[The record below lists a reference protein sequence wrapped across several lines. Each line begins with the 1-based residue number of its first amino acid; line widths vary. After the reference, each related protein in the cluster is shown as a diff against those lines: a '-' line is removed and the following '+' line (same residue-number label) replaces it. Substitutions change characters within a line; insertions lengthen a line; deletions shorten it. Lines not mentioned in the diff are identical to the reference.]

1 MKKVIALL
9 LTMAL
14 LLSALIVTASAAN
27 DNETDGGYYI
37 VFKGDDY
44 RIHQRNRLHAEFG
57 QWVIRGVTLST
68 STPFKI
74 AYSQD
79 LDEVDK
85 LYPEG
90 EGNDYI
96 SRYNSRWMTVE
107 FTPDGSNAGDS
118 ADMGWYD
125 GYVSAYPCE
134 PPQED
139 STEYIPVTD
148 RQIKRNL
155 YEDAFT
161 RYLPGWRERCT
172 YEEVYYHADPR
183 FGHFNQHDWVLIS
196 ARSLVP
202 NEGNYYGVFDDVVM
216 YSSEDYPF
224 DCGYGVYDCAEDT
237 YYSIT
242 EAWNRGYADLHDV
255 FINRVTSET
264 NVDLLGD
271 ADHDG
276 KLTIID
282 ATLIQRFLVGITD
295 LEESSWWF
303 EHYGSHFGTQ
313 LTSLAD
319 YDASGTVNAVDVTRI
334 QRALIGNPL
343 YHHSF
348 TAGVTIDQNTDGK
361 IIAQASSSFG
371 AQPVQYQYRIEGG
384 VYAASVYVSDF
395 GKFYLDDVNPEPG
408 NFQITTGYIDDS
420 SVELPVT
427 SLTYNDNF
435 TLTVTAKDAA
445 GKVTPVSV
453 LYLKNVY

>member
-14 LLSALIVTASAAN
+14 LLSAFAITASAAN
-27 DNETDGGYYI
+27 DTEIDGGYYI

-44 RIHQRNRLHAEFG
+44 RVHQRNRLHAEFG
-57 QWVIRGVTLST
+57 RWVIRGVTLST

-79 LDEVDK
+79 LDTVTK

-90 EGNDYI
+90 EGSDYI

-107 FTPDGSNAGDS
+107 FTPDGSNEGDS
-118 ADMGWYD
+118 TDMAWYD
-125 GYVSAYPCE
+125 SYVSAYPCE

-148 RQIKRNL
+148 QQIKRNL
-155 YEDAFT
+155 YEDALT
-161 RYLPGWRERCT
+161 RFRPNWKNWHT

-183 FGHFNQHDWVLIS
+183 FGNVNQHDWVLVSGYALQPI
-196 ARSLVP
+196 
-202 NEGNYYGVFDDVVM
+202 EGIYYGVFDDVVV
-216 YSSEDYPF
+216 YSSEYSPF
-224 DCGYGVYDCAEDT
+224 AFGYGVYDCAEDT
-237 YYSIT
+237 YYSIA
-242 EAWNRGYADLHDV
+242 EAWDRGYADLHDV
-255 FINRVTSET
+255 FLNRVRSEST
-264 NVDLLGD
+264 VDLLGD

-276 KLTIID
+276 ELTIID
-282 ATLIQRFLVGITD
+282 VTMIQRYLIGVRD
-295 LEESSWWF
+295 LDESSWWF
-303 EHYGSHFGTQ
+303 KHYGNHFGAR

-319 YDASGTVNAVDVTRI
+319 YDANGTVNAVDATRI

-343 YHHSF
+343 YSHSF
-348 TAGVTIDQNTDGK
+348 TADVTINKDVDGK

-371 AQPVQYQYRIEGG
+371 SGQVQYQYRIEGS
-384 VYAASVYVSDF
+384 VYAASVYGSDF

-408 NFQITTGYIDDS
+408 NFQITTGYIGDS

-427 SLTYNDNF
+427 SLTYNDHL
-435 TLTVTAKDAA
+435 TLTVTARDAL
-445 GKVTPVSV
+445 GNITPIAVF
-453 LYLKNVY
+453 YMKNVY

>member
-14 LLSALIVTASAAN
+14 LLSAFAVTASAAN
-27 DNETDGGYYI
+27 DTEIDGGYYI

-57 QWVIRGVTLST
+57 RWVIHSVTLST

-79 LDEVDK
+79 LDTVTK

-107 FTPDGSNAGDS
+107 FTPSGNNVGDS
-118 ADMGWYD
+118 SDMGWYD
-125 GYVSAYPCE
+125 SYVSAYPCE

-183 FGHFNQHDWVLIS
+183 FGYFNQHDWVLIS
-196 ARSLVP
+196 GRSLVP
-202 NEGNYYGVFDDVVM
+202 TEGNYYGVFDDVVM

-224 DCGYGVYDCAEDT
+224 AFGYGVYDCAEDT
-237 YYSIT
+237 YYSIA
-242 EAWNRGYADLHDV
+242 EAWNRDYPDLHDV
-255 FINRVTSET
+255 FINRIASET

-276 KLTIID
+276 NLTILD
-282 ATLIQRFLVGITD
+282 ATMTQRFLVDMTD

-303 EHYGSHFGTQ
+303 KHYGCNFGNR

-319 YDASGTVNAVDVTRI
+319 YDADGSVDAIDVTRI

-343 YHHSF
+343 YHHGF
-348 TAGVTIDQNTDGK
+348 TAGVTIDQDSDGK
-361 IIAQASSSFG
+361 LNAQASSSFG
-371 AQPVQYQYRIEGG
+371 SGQVQYQYRIEGS
-384 VYAASVYVSDF
+384 VYAASVYGSDF

>member
-14 LLSALIVTASAAN
+14 LLSVFAVTASALN
-27 DNETDGGYYI
+27 DNEIDGGYYI

-44 RIHQRNRLHAEFG
+44 RIRQRNRLHAEFG
-57 QWVIRGVTLST
+57 RWVLHDVTLST

-79 LDEVDK
+79 LDEVSK

-96 SRYNSRWMTVE
+96 PRCNSRWMTVE
-107 FTPDGSNAGDS
+107 FTPDGSFEVIDG
-118 ADMGWYD
+118 DMGCYD

-148 RQIKRNL
+148 QQMKQNL

-161 RYLPGWRERCT
+161 RYLPEWREQCT

-183 FGHFNQHDWVLIS
+183 FGDVNTHDWVLVRTIS
-196 ARSLVP
+196 LEPVD
-202 NEGNYYGVFDDVVM
+202 GDFYGVFDDAVV
-216 YSSEDYPF
+216 YRADDDPF
-224 DCGYGVYDCAEDT
+224 DFGYGVYDCAEDA

-255 FINRVTSET
+255 FINKVSSESS
-264 NVDLLGD
+264 VDLLGD

-276 KLTIID
+276 VLTIID
-282 ATLIQRFLVGITD
+282 ATVIQRCLVGLRGLD
-295 LEESSWWF
+295 ESSWWF
-303 EHYGSHFGTQ
+303 VYYSSKCGNQ

-319 YDASGTVNAVDVTRI
+319 YDANGSVDAVDVTRI
-334 QRALIGNPL
+334 QRALIGNSL
-343 YHHSF
+343 YPHSF
-348 TAGVTIDQNTDGK
+348 TAGVTFSKNTDGK

-371 AQPVQYQYRIEGG
+371 PAPVQYQYRIESG
-384 VYAASVYVSDF
+384 VYAHSVYGADF
-395 GKFYLDDVNPEPG
+395 GKFYPDDVDPEPG

-420 SVELPVT
+420 SVEIPVT
-427 SLTYNDNF
+427 SLTYNDHF
-435 TLTVTAKDAA
+435 TLTVTAKDAF
-445 GKVTPVSV
+445 GNVTQTAV
-453 LYLKNVY
+453 LYCKNVY

>member
-1 MKKVIALL
+1 MKKVIAFL
-9 LTMAL
+9 LTVAL
-14 LLSALIVTASAAN
+14 LLSAFAVTASAAN
-27 DNETDGGYYI
+27 DSEIDGGYYI
-37 VFKGDDY
+37 VFKNDNY
-44 RIHQRNRLHAEFG
+44 RIRQRNRMHREFG

-74 AYSQD
+74 AYSVD
-79 LDEVDK
+79 LDDVTR

-90 EGNDYI
+90 EDNDYI
-96 SRYNSRWMTVE
+96 PRYNSRWYTVE
-107 FTPDGSNAGDS
+107 FTPDGSFEVVDG
-118 ADMGWYD
+118 DMGCYD

-148 RQIKRNL
+148 QQMKRNL

-161 RYLPGWRERCT
+161 RYLPDWREQCT

-183 FGHFNQHDWVLIS
+183 FDSVDQHDWVLIS

-202 NEGNYYGVFDDVVM
+202 TEGNYYGVFDDIVV
-216 YSSEDYPF
+216 YSSEYSPF
-224 DCGYGVYDCAEDT
+224 DFGYGVYDCAEDT
-237 YYSIT
+237 YYSIAD
-242 EAWNRGYADLHDV
+242 AWNRGYADLHDV
-255 FINRVTSET
+255 FINRVSSG
-264 NVDLLGD
+264 NDVDLLGD
-271 ADHDG
+271 ADNDG
-276 KLTIID
+276 ELTILD
-282 ATLIQRFLVGITD
+282 ATMIQRSLIGLTD

-303 EHYGSHFGTQ
+303 KHYGCNFGNR

-319 YDASGTVNAVDVTRI
+319 YDADGLVDVIDVTRI
-334 QRALIGNPL
+334 QRALIGIPL

-348 TAGVTIDQNTDGK
+348 TAGVTVSKNTDGK
-361 IIAQASSSFG
+361 IIAQALSSFG
-371 AQPVQYQYRIEGG
+371 SAPVQYQYRIEGG
-384 VYAASVYVSDF
+384 VYAASVYGNDF
-395 GKFYLDDVNPEPG
+395 GKFHPDDVNPEPG

-420 SVELPVT
+420 SVEIPAT
-427 SLTYNDNF
+427 SLTYNDHF

>member
-14 LLSALIVTASAAN
+14 LLSAFAVTASAAN
-27 DNETDGGYYI
+27 DTEIDGGYYI

-57 QWVIRGVTLST
+57 RWVIHSITLST

-79 LDEVDK
+79 LDTVTE

-107 FTPDGSNAGDS
+107 FTPSGNNGGDS

-139 STEYIPVTD
+139 ATEYIPVTD

-183 FGHFNQHDWVLIS
+183 FGNVNQHDWVLIS
-196 ARSLVP
+196 AHSLVP
-202 NEGNYYGVFDDVVM
+202 TEGNYYGVFDDAVI
-216 YSSEDYPF
+216 YSSESYPF
-224 DCGYGVYDCAEDT
+224 DFGYGVYDCAEDT
-237 YYSIT
+237 YYSISK
-242 EAWNRGYADLHDV
+242 AWDKGYADLHDV

-264 NVDLLGD
+264 DVDLLGD

-276 KLTIID
+276 EFTIID
-282 ATLIQRFLVGITD
+282 VTVIQRYLVGLRD
-295 LEESSWWF
+295 LEESSSWF
-303 EHYGSHFGTQ
+303 EHSGCDFGTQ

-319 YDASGTVNAVDVTRI
+319 YDANGTVNAVDATRI
-334 QRALIGNPL
+334 QRALIGSPL

-348 TAGVTIDQNTDGK
+348 TAGVTIDKTADGR
-361 IIAQASSSFG
+361 IVAQASSSYG
-371 AQPVQYQYRIEGG
+371 TQPVQYQYRIEGG
-384 VYAASVYVSDF
+384 VYAPSVYGSDF
-395 GKFYLDDVNPEPG
+395 VKFYSDDVNPEPG

-420 SVELPVT
+420 TVELPVT

-435 TLTVTAKDAA
+435 TLTVTAKDAL
-445 GKVTPVSV
+445 GNITPIAVSYV
-453 LYLKNVY
+453 KNVY

>member
-14 LLSALIVTASAAN
+14 LLSALAVTASAAN
-27 DNETDGGYYI
+27 DTEIDGGYYI

-44 RIHQRNRLHAEFG
+44 RVHQRNRLHAEFG
-57 QWVIRGVTLST
+57 RWVIRGVTLST

-79 LDEVDK
+79 LDTVSK

-107 FTPDGSNAGDS
+107 FTPSGNNSGDS
-118 ADMGWYD
+118 TDMAWYD
-125 GYVSAYPCE
+125 SYVSAYPCE

-148 RQIKRNL
+148 QQIKRNL

-161 RYLPGWRERCT
+161 RYLPGWQERCT
-172 YEEVYYHADPR
+172 YEEVYYHAAPR
-183 FGHFNQHDWVLIS
+183 FGNVHTHDWVLVRTS
-196 ARSLVP
+196 SLEP
-202 NEGNYYGVFDDVVM
+202 IEGNFYGVFDDVVL
-216 YSSEDYPF
+216 YSSEYAPF
-224 DCGYGVYDCAEDT
+224 DFGYGVYDCAEYT

-242 EAWNRGYADLHDV
+242 EAWNRDYADLHDV
-255 FINRVTSET
+255 FLNRVSSEST
-264 NVDLLGD
+264 VDLLGD

-276 KLTIID
+276 ELTIID
-282 ATLIQRFLVGITD
+282 VTMIQRYLIGVRD
-295 LEESSWWF
+295 LDESSWWF
-303 EHYGSHFGTQ
+303 EHYGNHFGTR

-319 YDASGTVNAVDVTRI
+319 YDANGTVNAVDATRI

-343 YHHSF
+343 YSHSF
-348 TAGVTIDQNTDGK
+348 TADVTINKDVDGK

-371 AQPVQYQYRIEGG
+371 SEPVQYQYRIEGG
-384 VYAASVYVSDF
+384 VHAASVYGSDF

-420 SVELPVT
+420 SVELPVM
-427 SLTYNDNF
+427 SLTYNDHL
-435 TLTVTAKDAA
+435 TLTVTARDAL
-445 GKVTPVSV
+445 GNITPIAV
-453 LYLKNVY
+453 YYMKNVY

>member
-9 LTMAL
+9 LTMSL
-14 LLSALIVTASAAN
+14 LLSAFAVTVSAAN
-27 DNETDGGYYI
+27 DTEIDGGYYI

-44 RIHQRNRLHAEFG
+44 RIHQRNRLQAEFG
-57 QWVIRGVTLST
+57 QWVIHDVTLST

-79 LDEVDK
+79 LDEVSR

-107 FTPDGSNAGDS
+107 FTPDGNNGGDS
-118 ADMGWYD
+118 TDMGWYD

-148 RQIKRNL
+148 QQMRVNL

-161 RYLPGWRERCT
+161 RFRPSWRNRHT

-183 FGHFNQHDWVLIS
+183 FGNVNQHDWVLVSGYALQPI
-196 ARSLVP
+196 
-202 NEGNYYGVFDDVVM
+202 EGIYYGVFDDTVV
-216 YSSEDYPF
+216 YSSEYAPF
-224 DCGYGVYDCAEDT
+224 EFGYGVYDCAEDT
-237 YYSIT
+237 YYSIK
-242 EAWNRGYADLHDV
+242 EAWNRDYPDLHDV
-255 FINRVTSET
+255 FINRVTSEA
-264 NVDLLGD
+264 NVDHLGD
-271 ADHDG
+271 ADKDG

-282 ATLIQRFLVGITD
+282 ATKIQRFLVGMTD

-303 EHYGSHFGTQ
+303 EHCGSDFGTR

-319 YDASGTVNAVDVTRI
+319 YDADGAVDAIDVTRI

-348 TAGVTIDQNTDGK
+348 TAGVAIDQNADGK

-371 AQPVQYQYRIEGG
+371 SEPVQYQYRIEGV
-384 VYAASVYVSDF
+384 VYADSVYGSDF
-395 GKFYLDDVNPEPG
+395 GKFHIDDVNPEPG
-408 NFQITTGYIDDS
+408 NFQITTGYIDDD

-427 SLTYNDNF
+427 SLTYNDRL
-435 TLTVTAKDAA
+435 TLTVTAKDAF
-445 GKVTPVSV
+445 GNVTPTAV
-453 LYLKNVY
+453 LHFKNVY

>member
-1 MKKVIALL
+1 MKKVIAFL

-14 LLSALIVTASAAN
+14 LLSALAITASAAN
-27 DNETDGGYYI
+27 DTEKDGGYYI

-79 LDEVDK
+79 LDTVTK
-85 LYPEG
+85 LYP

-107 FTPDGSNAGDS
+107 FTPSGNNVGDS
-118 ADMGWYD
+118 TDMGWYD

-183 FGHFNQHDWVLIS
+183 FGNADTHDWVLVRS
-196 ARSLVP
+196 SSLVP
-202 NEGNYYGVFDDVVM
+202 TEGLYYGVFDDAVA
-216 YSSEDYPF
+216 YSSEGYPF
-224 DCGYGVYDCAEDT
+224 AFGYGVYDCAEDT
-237 YYSIT
+237 YYSIA
-242 EAWNRGYADLHDV
+242 EAWNRNYPDLHDV

-282 ATLIQRFLVGITD
+282 ATLIQRSLVGLAD

-303 EHYGSHFGTQ
+303 KHYGCDFGTQ

-319 YDASGTVNAVDVTRI
+319 YDADGTVDAIDVTRI

-348 TAGVTIDQNTDGK
+348 TAGVTIDQDNDK

-371 AQPVQYQYRIEGG
+371 AQPVQYQYRIEGS
-384 VYAASVYVSDF
+384 VYAASVYGSDF

-435 TLTVTAKDAA
+435 TLTVTAKDAV
-445 GKVTPVSV
+445 GNVTPTAV
-453 LYLKNVY
+453 LYFKNVY